1 MTLMI
6 DWKRHPASLPI
17 DVDREVGLPL
27 SVGEYIW
34 ELNPL

>member
-1 MTLMI
+1 MSFSVI

-27 SVGEYIW
+27 SVGGNI
-34 ELNPL
+34 